1 MDVHGALRGLRTA
14 LGGTDDA
21 DMQGGSDSGEIGDDV
36 AASTSGSLGDTFRE
50 AVRSLRPV
58 KRAKSG
64 HGIYSGQLWRGAQ
77 HMDKV
82 RSMKIAKAEQR
93 LHVGTKTSARPL
105 EVAWNMERLRAGDK
119 VCEVAP
125 NNTEIHLALGV
136 NNNSMCSTRIMSL

>member
-1 MDVHGALRGLRTA
+1 MTLLHQH
-14 LGGTDDA
+14 LGR
-21 DMQGGSDSGEIGDDV
+21 
-36 AASTSGSLGDTFRE
+36 LGDTFRE

-64 HGIYSGQLWRGAQ
+64 RGIYEGQLWRGAQ

-125 NNTEIHLALGV
+125 SNTEIHLALGV